1 MEFFRRLYDL
11 LILVMILLGIV
22 NLFQKN
28 YYLAFTWIILVPLLM
43 LLPRNL
49 YKIKYIKNSYNYK
62 IVDFFEV
69 LILILLFTGAGFTL
83 GLKNINIDF
92 DSFTHFLNLII
103 FTILFAVIYY
113 IIRARNYKVPNKLE
127 VALFALIFTLT
138 FGVFLWERFQLLNDQ
153 IFGTKMFHDEFQDI
167 KLDSF
172 LDQVFGTIG
181 TIVGSL
187 LVYNKIELWFKKWR
201 K

>member
-1 MEFFRRLYDL
+1 
-11 LILVMILLGIV
+11 MILLGIV